1 MEENYQQVPKECQE
15 TLVTRPVTLEEVRGD
30 LEQWKEAL
38 QAEYRSLMDHGA
50 IKPLS
55 EEEFKKVKETNE
67 EVITI
72 PGMLVATLKP
82 PCRKKAQV
90 VACGNYV
97 QEAHDKQEVSAGGL
111 DAIVTTSLVA
121 MASRKQWVTADVK
134 TAFLQAPRRATPGRA
149 TCISPP
155 SVLRDA
161 GVLQKGAGQKWLVT
175 GALYGLVESP
185 RDWATYRDSQLKRMS
200 VGE

>member
-1 MEENYQQVPKECQE
+1 M
-15 TLVTRPVTLEEVRGD
+15 
-30 LEQWKEAL
+30 
-38 QAEYRSLMDHGA
+38 
-50 IKPLS
+50 
-55 EEEFKKVKETNE
+55 
-67 EVITI
+67 
-72 PGMLVATLKP
+72 
-82 PCRKKAQV
+82 
-90 VACGNYV
+90 
-97 QEAHDKQEVSAGGL
+97 SAGGL

-175 GALYGLVESP
+175 GALC
-185 RDWATYRDSQLKRMS
+185 DSQLKRMS
-200 VGE
+200 WVSDNGQEVRVLPTAEPHLWEVRETKSKKVRAYLGIYVDDIMVIGERDVMEQVMQDLQRVFYMSPYEEVTEEHAVTFCGFEVAKRGEH